1 MMQEVTSSFPV
12 HPLSHLIHKDSH
24 PRGNIMKD
32 LLVSRGYIQRLPGP
46 HYTHTHTKATSCFLL
61 FFFTHFSFFGR
72 NLGSKPIPILSTAFF
87 FYFIY
92 PSLIIIIINIIIIFH
107 SLLGFDIFKLLFK
120 CIFYYVN

>member
-1 MMQEVTSSFPV
+1 MQEVTSSFPV

-46 HYTHTHTKATSCFLL
+46 HYTLHTHTQRPHHVSYF

-92 PSLIIIIINIIIIFH
+92 PSLIIIIIIFH